1 MGIIEL
7 RPQKGRPIRSEGG
20 GFVAKARNQMRI
32 ALGSRSAFIKRI
44 GRGGT
49 HTKRQL
55 GNQLDYLFSKATS
68 VFGSQVEIEPDAI
81 SLLPEERKEI
91 VTEWSSEWRGSTKNG
106 QTTHLILSYPA
117 DTPYS
122 DALNIAQD
130 WCAEMFEERE
140 HGDDEWAYVAALH
153 TDRAN
158 PHVHVIVNNRGLDG
172 SWFYMAKGHDFN
184 YQNMRERYA
193 DIAADYGILLDTS
206 TRLERGILTYGVN
219 RAELERAE
227 REGRPVREKPLQG
240 QALKD
245 GLAQITETR
254 GVLRNL
260 IENMRMQNKADLLE
274 RFEVAEATLAQG
286 GVIEQQPHRRILA
299 RGDVLYHV
307 TTKARAEEI
316 MARGLAA
323 DTTTQQKG
331 RGVEAYGS
339 APVFVAKAGS
349 LALARMR
356 REVGADA
363 VLLQIDGKGLDLVAD
378 IPSLVSFGAHLSSR
392 EEDGEVRKIM
402 EINSDYPT
410 FAHAFS
416 DMLDAGAVD
425 LDDFLSAGSQSVKRA
440 IELTGTAAVC
450 GRIDSSRIRATTF
463 AQERNTQ
470 IDAIKASGDFRQYYS
485 EWFARVEAKIAA
497 KPEAE
502 RKALNETFFE
512 LVKETTVLLGDKRG
526 VALVDQPARTHLYR
540 NRVNGP
546 DIKTPEATVSIATA
560 TSEAI
565 TKGMASLGA
574 VIGLDGE
581 RLQDR
586 LALGATN
593 AYHEREWI
601 RQDAAQV
608 AKHAGLDLAK
618 RSGQSEVYRRL
629 DMFYRHARDI
639 LTATLD
645 RTQDRQRQKENLTR
659 TMERLSKIA
668 RDGGDARFAS
678 QPEARTFLADLESR
692 YGAGVVG
699 RIMAGD
705 TSALEQ
711 DLPKESERAEFG
723 KALVSVARENDLGR
737 DDRELDRA
745 ERLHNATLSRIDR
758 DRENGHD
765 QVFDDG
771 FDL

>member
-1 MGIIEL
+1 MAENKL
-7 RPQKGRPIRSEGG
+7 
-20 GFVAKARNQMRI
+20 
-32 ALGSRSAFIKRI
+32 
-44 GRGGT
+44 
-49 HTKRQL
+49 
-55 GNQLDYLFSKATS
+55 
-68 VFGSQVEIEPDAI
+68 
-81 SLLPEERKEI
+81 
-91 VTEWSSEWRGSTKNG
+91 
-106 QTTHLILSYPA
+106 
-117 DTPYS
+117 
-122 DALNIAQD
+122 ALNISQADQQKLED
-130 WCAEMFEERE
+130 AITEGVNDEVSNLRKRGYSKAHISENSFEIEDKVALRFSNNPELVELSSEERRNF
-140 HGDDEWAYVAALH
+140 VALEKTFTA
-153 TDRAN
+153 T
-158 PHVHVIVNNRGLDG
+158 
-172 SWFYMAKGHDFN
+172 DFN
-184 YQNMRERYA
+184 YGFSDNSSIRESGREQVEVA
-193 DIAADYGILLDTS
+193 TEEFNAFATKSDLHASLASRAWDNATDIVVPPKGYVPENLRELAQTRGKTLEDVQEIHSDEKALTLTS
-206 TRLERGILTYGVN
+206 KTM
-219 RAELERAE
+219 ELEA
-227 REGRPVREKPLQG
+227 
-240 QALKD
+240 
-245 GLAQITETR
+245 I
-254 GVLRNL
+254 N
-260 IENMRMQNKADLLE
+260 
-274 RFEVAEATLAQG
+274 
-286 GVIEQQPHRRILA
+286 
-299 RGDVLYHV
+299 
-307 TTKARAEEI
+307 TT
-316 MARGLAA
+316 
-323 DTTTQQKG
+323 
-331 RGVEAYGS
+331 
-339 APVFVAKAGS
+339 
-349 LALARMR
+349 
-356 REVGADA
+356 
-363 VLLQIDGKGLDLVAD
+363 
-378 IPSLVSFGAHLSSR
+378 
-392 EEDGEVRKIM
+392 
-402 EINSDYPT
+402 
-410 FAHAFS
+410 
-416 DMLDAGAVD
+416 
-425 LDDFLSAGSQSVKRA
+425 
-440 IELTGTAAVC
+440 
-450 GRIDSSRIRATTF
+450 
-463 AQERNTQ
+463 
-470 IDAIKASGDFRQYYS
+470 GDFRQYYS

-526 VALVDQPARTHLYR
+526 VDLVDQPARTHLYR
-540 NRVNGP
+540 NRLNGP
-546 DIKTPEATVSIATA
+546 DIKTPEASVSIATA

-618 RSGQSEVYRRL
+618 RSGQNEVYRRL